1 MSGAGLAVGA
11 AAGAPPVTYATLPES
26 SEVINRLQRVG
37 QSFNGTIIMT
47 RGSSPTA
54 RVVSP
59 FPVRSSAKI
68 PSRRVRTDAKSRRPV
83 RFQRRRRG

>member
-54 RVVSP
+54 RVV
-59 FPVRSSAKI
+59 
-68 PSRRVRTDAKSRRPV
+68 
-83 RFQRRRRG
+83 